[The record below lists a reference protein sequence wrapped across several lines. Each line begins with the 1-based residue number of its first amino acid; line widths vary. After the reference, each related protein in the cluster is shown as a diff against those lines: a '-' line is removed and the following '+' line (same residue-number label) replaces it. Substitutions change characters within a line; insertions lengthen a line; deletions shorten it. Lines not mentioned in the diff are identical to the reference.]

1 MSHRPPPDLARI
13 ELALNAYGWTQ
24 GRVRDPHSREPRYDT
39 IGLLLRFADVPRE
52 EVERVSFLAW
62 HRFGPT
68 LVREYGLRDEVD
80 CYLVQIAGDSAGSH
94 ADAIDRVLRALR
106 GDLTAIADSYRVW
119 IESMVVN
126 RERRWRPPGGH

>member
-1 MSHRPPPDLARI
+1 M
-13 ELALNAYGWTQ
+13 
-24 GRVRDPHSREPRYDT
+24 
-39 IGLLLRFADVPRE
+39 LLRYAGVPPE
-52 EVERVSFLAW
+52 EVERAGITAW
-62 HRFGPT
+62 HSYGPT

-106 GDLTAIADSYRVW
+106 GDLTAIADSYREW

-126 RERRWRPPGGH
+126 RERRWRPPGGR